1 MRLTIGLP
9 EGQRDPRAKVD
20 VADDRDKVGGG
31 VELSGEERA
40 GGFEIGIGVSGIS
53 RDTGLGGRRSNVL
66 ASTDFALW
74 CIRHYTN

>member
-40 GGFEIGIGVSGIS
+40 GDFEIGIGVSGIS
-53 RDTGLGGRRSNVL
+53 RDSGHGARARGTQIECSR
-66 ASTDFALW
+66 F
-74 CIRHYTN
+74 H